1 MARKDA
7 ILRLHSLLVSKR
19 DALRGKNTADRK
31 LNRTTSRGG
40 DVGDAAL
47 RAEHA
52 ELNNQ
57 IAAFE
62 SRELAMIEKAILL
75 IKTGRYGKCEV
86 CNKSIPIQRLKA
98 LPFTPYCVSC
108 QTELEESGDWP
119 GEASADWETACEFEG
134 RMSDRDLTMKDIDI
148 PS

>member
-62 SRELAMIEKAILL
+62 SRELAMIEKAILSS
-75 IKTGRYGKCEV
+75 KRVGM
-86 CNKSIPIQRLKA
+86 
-98 LPFTPYCVSC
+98 
-108 QTELEESGDWP
+108 
-119 GEASADWETACEFEG
+119 ASAKFAT
-134 RMSDRDLTMKDIDI
+134 S
-148 PS
+148 PSRSSG

>member
-1 MARKDA
+1 M
-7 ILRLHSLLVSKR
+7 
-19 DALRGKNTADRK
+19 
-31 LNRTTSRGG
+31 
-40 DVGDAAL
+40 
-47 RAEHA
+47 
-52 ELNNQ
+52 NNQ

>member
-1 MARKDA
+1 MARKDS
-7 ILRLHSLLVSKR
+7 ILRLHGFLVSKR
-19 DALRGKNTADRK
+19 DALRQKTTVERK
-31 LNRTTSRGG
+31 LNRTTTRGG
-40 DVGDAAL
+40 DVGDASL
-47 RAEHA
+47 RAQHA
-52 ELNNQ
+52 EVNNQ

-75 IKTGRYGKCEV
+75 IKSGQYGKCEV

-108 QTELEESGDWP
+108 QTELEESGDWS
-119 GEASADWETACEFEG
+119 GETLADWETACEFEG
-134 RMSDRDLTMKDIDI
+134 RMSDRDLTLKDIDI